1 MNLFLGN
8 FNRHLAIFSSH
19 TVSVEH
25 FRRRTWRLFME
36 LFVRRRWRI
45 VSAQLSIEFGYCPSS
60 TVSIVLLFHEHNSLL
75 LGRYEPSSPISC
87 HAPQIVASFTNGW
100 SLSWTTHRGWVGTLG
115 GLFLHHYVFRKLCLT
130 IDLDSLSLSL
140 SLSILG
146 ITKSLLKFLSFVITS
161 FCVWFLSSWLF
172 GVFNLSLF

>member
-115 GLFLHHYVFRKLCLT
+115 GPLFAPLCVQKTLPYNRLRFL
-130 IDLDSLSLSL
+130 ISL

-161 FCVWFLSSWLF
+161 FCVWFLS
-172 GVFNLSLF
+172 LSF

>member
-75 LGRYEPSSPISC
+75 LGRYEHSSPISC

-100 SLSWTTHRGWVGTLG
+100 SLSWTSHRGWVGTLG
-115 GLFLHHYVFRKLCLT
+115 GPLFAPLCVQKTLPYNR
-130 IDLDSLSLSL
+130 LRFLNYL

-161 FCVWFLSSWLF
+161 FCVWFLS
-172 GVFNLSLF
+172 LSF